1 MSANVS
7 KKVMDECKKFCKVKK
22 RVGMEKE
29 LFKLAIA
36 SYYGMPAKER
46 SSWSLAQI
54 EKQGL

>member
-1 MSANVS
+1 MSS
-7 KKVMDECKKFCKVKK
+7 KSTKFVMDECKKFCRIKG

-46 SSWSLAQI
+46 NAWTLEQI
-54 EKQGL
+54 EIQGL